1 MFGLIRATKQVPLAP
16 LRFVH
21 TSTVTQK
28 GSSAPTPDQSASSAF
43 SDVSAHASSSY
54 KTTRNPYGDGIT
66 RVREHTF
73 KTDNFPVCP
82 RKLRMLANQITRLP
96 ITEAIRQMDFS
107 AKRAS
112 ARVRSALVWARK
124 NAIFQKQMNP
134 DNMYLKLVRVGKGPK
149 FPKKVDYK
157 GRGRFGIIRK
167 PKAHMK
173 FVVWEKQE
181 EKPVARDVV
190 ERALLAGGMPRR
202 KGKGF
207 RLTRNVWTQLE
218 ETKPV
223 INPKPFYNW

>member
-1 MFGLIRATKQVPLAP
+1 RVPFAP
-16 LRFVH
+16 LRLVH
-21 TSTVTQK
+21 TSTLLQK
-28 GSSAPTPDQSASSAF
+28 EQMPSSTPDQSASSAF
-43 SDVSAHASSSY
+43 NVSTNTSTY

-82 RKLRMLANQITRLP
+82 RKLRMLANQITKLP
-96 ITEAIRQMDFS
+96 ISEAIRQMDFS